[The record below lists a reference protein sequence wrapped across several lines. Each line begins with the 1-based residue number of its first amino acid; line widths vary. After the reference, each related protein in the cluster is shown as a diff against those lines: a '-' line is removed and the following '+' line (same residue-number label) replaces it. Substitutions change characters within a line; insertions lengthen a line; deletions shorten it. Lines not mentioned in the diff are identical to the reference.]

1 VDRSNYTPQRSF
13 RLSDADL
20 ARLDA
25 VAAGLGVGGRSEAL
39 RRLIEAA
46 FRRLKKKSA
55 RPLDLS

>member
-1 VDRSNYTPQRSF
+1 MDKSNHTPQRSF

-25 VAAGLGVGGRSEAL
+25 LAAGLGVGGRSEAL

-46 FRRLKKKSA
+46 WRRLEKKSA